1 MTDPSRLHNC
11 NPDPGAASR
20 TGSPQDSATPA
31 RVRRA
36 ILLFLILLTI
46 VVFVRIAS
54 SAEEATR
61 PGAAGASPRVSRT
74 MAPGP
79 GEISLRLEEPGGLVA
94 GGSILRR
101 TVTLRGMRP
110 GSSPVE
116 LGWVARLDG
125 AAAGA
130 GREVMA
136 ASGGSSR
143 VVLSVPVPSLD
154 HPAGLDLEVEVRDAS
169 AGEGGA
175 IFPFVVFPR
184 PAAETIARLFGR
196 ARLGLFDP
204 EGGAAPALAAL
215 GMRPEEFAS
224 FEGLALFKGDLIV
237 IGPGGFSRGQE
248 ALGPIL
254 AARVRSGMR
263 LLLLEQPTLPGT
275 LSEDLRLWPSFSLG
289 AETSTLVATQHPI
302 LRGLPPHPAAVFV
315 PAGGP
320 VVRPLLPPTRGNF
333 RVISEMRVRTGPAWQ
348 EGVTLLELPLGAGTL
363 LLAQTPLCADFARRP
378 QARLLLANALAY
390 LLGEGRGLKK
400 AFVYGNSRDDLPAC
414 VAHLAPAAPRV
425 PADFAGVEI
434 LLVAGDWSA
443 PRAAAASGL
452 PPLADVARYLRGGGT
467 ILLLNPQPLS
477 RDYLSALAAAP
488 VHFEPESRIGAR
500 PDPASTLLEGIAP
513 DDLELIG
520 REGQAGFRLRSV
532 PEREDVE
539 PVVLAHGIA
548 QYRVGRGTL
557 VALTLPGAGAC
568 AAPRAS
574 SLLARLL
581 TNLGIPLDHAPGI
594 DPDAVSLLNE

>member
-1 MTDPSRLHNC
+1 
-11 NPDPGAASR
+11 
-20 TGSPQDSATPA
+20 
-31 RVRRA
+31 VRHA

-54 SAEEATR
+54 SAERAAGSRASGASARDSRTR
-61 PGAAGASPRVSRT
+61 APGA
-74 MAPGP
+74 

-101 TVTLRGMRP
+101 TVALRGMRP

-125 AAAGA
+125 ADAGA

-136 ASGGSSR
+136 ARGGDSR

-169 AGEGGA
+169 AGEGEA
-175 IFPFVVFPR
+175 IFPFLVFPK
-184 PAAETIARLFGR
+184 PAAEAIASLFGR
-196 ARLGLFDP
+196 ARLGLYDP
-204 EGGAAPALAAL
+204 EGRAAPALTAL
-215 GMRPEEFAS
+215 GLRAEEFTS
-224 FEGLALFKGDLIV
+224 FEELAFYKGDLIV
-237 IGPGGFSRGQE
+237 IGPGGFSRGRE

-254 AARVRSGMR
+254 AARARSGMR

-275 LSEDLRLWPSFSLG
+275 LNEDLRLWPSFSRG
-289 AETSTLVATQHPI
+289 AETSALAATQHPI
-302 LRGLPPHPAAVFV
+302 LRGLPPDPAAVSA

-320 VVRPLLPPTRGNF
+320 AVRPLLPPTRGNF
-333 RVISEMRVRTGPAWQ
+333 RIISEMRVRTGPAWQ
-348 EGVTLLELPLGAGTL
+348 EGVTLLELPLGAGML
-363 LLAQTPLCADFARRP
+363 LLAQTPLCADFAPKP

-400 AFVYGNSRDDLPAC
+400 AFLYGNSRDDLPAC
-414 VAHLAPAAPRV
+414 LARLAPAAPRV
-425 PADFAGVEI
+425 PADLAGVEI
-434 LLVAGDWSA
+434 LLVAGDWRA
-443 PRAAAASGL
+443 PRVTAASGL

-477 RDYLSALAAAP
+477 RDYLSALAGAP
-488 VHFEPESRIGAR
+488 VHFEPEGGTGSR
-500 PDPASTLLEGIAP
+500 PDPALPLLEGIAP

-539 PVVLAHGIA
+539 PVILAHGIA

-557 VALTLPGAGAC
+557 VALTLPDAGAC
-568 AAPRAS
+568 SAPRAS
-574 SLLARLL
+574 SLLARLM

-594 DPDAVSLLNE
+594 DPDAVTLLNE